1 MAVSDASRTWLVV
14 VGLGVVA
21 LAAAAAL
28 APRLWAAPRPV
39 RLGHAPNWL
48 GGASGHAARAPATP
62 AAPTREASPECGS
75 EMLLVDGI
83 YCPYVGHRCVEW
95 IEESRDR
102 CRRYDEKILCEG
114 TKVSKRFCIDRYEY
128 PNQAGAYPA
137 VMTSWVEAEQACLA
151 EGKRLCTE
159 DEWTFA
165 CEGETRVPYP
175 YGFERKSDACNIDR
189 TYRDPDF
196 SAFSH
201 DRLISE
207 EVSRLDQ
214 RVPSGSMA
222 GCVSPFGVHDM
233 TGNVDEWV
241 LNEAPKTDKGEDVSS
256 LKGGYW
262 GPIRARCRP
271 VTSSHNRWFRFYQ
284 VGFRCCR
291 DVKG

>member
-1 MAVSDASRTWLVV
+1 MSVSAASRTSLVV
-14 VGLGVVA
+14 AGLCA
-21 LAAAAAL
+21 ALLAAAAVV
-28 APRLWAAPRPV
+28 APRFWAAERPL
-39 RLGHAPNWL
+39 RMGHAPDWL
-48 GGASGHAARAPATP
+48 GGAEKRAGSRAPTAP
-62 AAPTREASPECGS
+62 AAAPTPDGACGP

-95 IEESRDR
+95 IEEHRDR
-102 CRRYDEKILCEG
+102 CRRYDEKVLCEG
-114 TKVSKRFCIDRYEY
+114 TKVPKRFCIDRYEY
-128 PNQAGAYPA
+128 PNQPGAYPV
-137 VMTSWVEAEQACLA
+137 VMASWVEAEAACHA

-175 YGFERKSDACNIDR
+175 YGFERKADACNIDR
-189 TYRDPDF
+189 TYRNPDF

-201 DRLISE
+201 DRAIAD

-241 LNEAPKTDKGEDVSS
+241 LNEAPKTDAGEDVSS

-284 VGFRCCR
+284 VGFRCC
-291 DVKG
+291 KAAGG